1 MVAVLIYY
9 KKKKLTLGA
18 DIMLVSTH
26 KWLRY

>member
-1 MVAVLIYY
+1 MVAVLFIII
-9 KKKKLTLGA
+9 KKKLTLGA